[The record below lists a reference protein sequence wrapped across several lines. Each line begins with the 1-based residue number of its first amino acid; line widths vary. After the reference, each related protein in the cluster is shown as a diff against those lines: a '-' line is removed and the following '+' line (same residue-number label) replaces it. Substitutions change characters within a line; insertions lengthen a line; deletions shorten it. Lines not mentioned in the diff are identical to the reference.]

1 MAKKELSNERILVKS
16 VETKLIFVK
25 TIHLCFP
32 VRNSEIETTS
42 YIDEALELDEPT
54 MRWYMTRLESLNQ
67 FSLSSK
73 FICNDHV

>member
-1 MAKKELSNERILVKS
+1 MAKKEWSNDRILVKS
-16 VETKLIFVK
+16 IDGKLYFVK

-32 VRNSEIETTS
+32 VRNSEIEITQ

-54 MRWYMTRLESLNQ
+54 IRWYMSRLESLKP

-73 FICNDHV
+73 FICNDNV